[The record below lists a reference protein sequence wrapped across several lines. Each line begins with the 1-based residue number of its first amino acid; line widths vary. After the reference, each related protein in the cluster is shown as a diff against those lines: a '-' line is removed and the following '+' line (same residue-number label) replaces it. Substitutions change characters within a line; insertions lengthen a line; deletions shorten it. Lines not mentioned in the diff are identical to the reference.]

1 MDMVPVPPGTI
12 ALRDDRVNRRWS
24 VELQGF
30 EIGRYPVTHAQYAEV
45 LERTGLADESL
56 QSPIVNVSWLDA
68 VQFCNALSTVSG
80 FQARYQID
88 AAGCTAAFIEG
99 SDGYRLPTE
108 AEWEYA
114 CRAGTN
120 TSRYG
125 ALDDIAWYRG
135 NSSGSTHPVGLK
147 EPNAWGI
154 HDMLGN
160 VWEWCQDQYDPE
172 VYGLYRVFRGGGWS
186 DEERSCMAM
195 NRRRSHPTFAIDDL
209 GFRVVR
215 SLRAPG

>member
-1 MDMVPVPPGTI
+1 MIRVPPGTI

-24 VELQGF
+24 VELRSF
-30 EIGRYPVTHAQYAEV
+30 EMSRYPVTHAQYAQV
-45 LERTGLADESL
+45 LDRPRLADQAL
-56 QSPIVNVSWLDA
+56 QSPVVNVSWLDA
-68 VQFCNALSTVSG
+68 VQFCNALSTASG
-80 FQARYQID
+80 YQLCYQIG
-88 AAGCTAAFIEG
+88 AAEFTATLIEE

-125 ALDDIAWYRG
+125 TLDDIAWYRG
-135 NSSGSTHPVGLK
+135 NSSGSAHPVGLK
-147 EPNAWGI
+147 QPNAWGI

-215 SLRAPG
+215 SLKAPG